1 MEARSFK
8 TLLNKGKQGGAS
20 KTSGPDQEDE
30 DLQGF
35 YFLNTLVFSKD
46 RPFQLQQFLRS
57 MHLHLL

>member
-8 TLLNKGKQGGAS
+8 TLLNKGKQGGPS
-20 KTSGPDQEDE
+20 KAVGPDQEEE

-46 RPFQLQQFLRS
+46 RPFQL
-57 MHLHLL
+57 